1 MSTDANLNASKN
13 RRQLPTL
20 PTSKKTSSLL
30 KSSISAGSLPSTDT
44 RKVKD
49 ADRRMSQGAVLDATT
64 KLLSST
70 QARIIV
76 PPGTVPESEGE
87 DSSVT
92 VAVRVRPFSERL
104 VRKLTSELLHVFLCL
119 LY

>member
-1 MSTDANLNASKN
+1 MSTEAASKN

-20 PTSKKTSSLL
+20 PTSNKASSLL
-30 KSSISAGSLPSTDT
+30 KSSTSAGSLPLTDT
-44 RKVKD
+44 RKTKD

-64 KLLSST
+64 KLLSPT

-76 PPGTVPESEGE
+76 PPGTLPENEGE

-92 VAVRVRPFSERL
+92 VAVRVRPFSERSVGNL
-104 VRKLTSELLHVFLCL
+104 SSKC
-119 LY
+119 